1 MRRSLFIT
9 LEIFILL
16 FLFSKTEIVAQTM
29 EDYCQLPPF
38 VSQVVEP
45 NILFV
50 IDVSGSMGWKAYS
63 YGDSDSNGDGI
74 LDGYNP
80 AVSYEGYFDPDKYYT
95 TTGDPD
101 GAYHETTPTG
111 NPCTCTCVRW
121 RCRYYNWGGCQ
132 WHGGGCS
139 RWGCC
144 IEEECSG
151 DCNVE
156 TGNYLNYLHMAR
168 IDLVRWALTGG
179 TPATCTGSAT
189 FNKDSCDPELWSQP
203 GNNANGKVGTV
214 CNDNLDINGDSTAD
228 GGCILLTDD
237 GEKVKVPWNRVNAGL
252 AFKFKGLALK
262 PRMAVM
268 FYSGSSVRA
277 QKVYMGDFT
286 APNSTNE
293 AFPYMNL
300 ITHVN
305 SAQPSGSTPTGPAM
319 WDALNYYAQKS
330 PEYGGFSPQSGE
342 EDRWKNPMYVCEHG
356 GKNCDYIPCA
366 NNFVILLSDGQWNT
380 GGGPPATYTCSI
392 DTGYENHSADPV
404 VPAYKMHMGFQNI
417 KTGVTINVSAV
428 YTLGLFLGGTGEQSM
443 KNVAMYGSFD
453 NKAKTWPDSLSTY
466 PNDTCSMA
474 DCGSGK
480 GSPCEPLPSSSSDWD
495 KDGNGKPDT
504 FYKADSALEI
514 KDTILDAIL
523 DILRR
528 TASGTAVS
536 ILASGEGSGANLLQA
551 FFYPKKVFE
560 DMEIDWVG
568 EMQNLWYYL
577 DPTLQSSTIRED
589 TNTDKI
595 LDLLDDYIVHFRFDS
610 GLNKTRADRYNNEGV
625 YQNTVDLEDVKNLWE
640 AGKKLW
646 VRDASERTIY
656 TSINGSSFTEF
667 STTNKGVLQNFL
679 QVADITEAEKIIN
692 YIHGI
697 DQTGYRNRTVTI
709 PSYDSTPRVWKLG
722 DIISSTPKLQSWVA
736 LNNYHLLAPYG
747 YSDSTYQ
754 KFIDSN
760 NYKDRGM
767 VYVGSNSGMLHAFKL
782 GMLKMV
788 NNPSDPDQK
797 AELTDSNLGN
807 LGKEIWAYIPKNSLP
822 YLKYLTDTDYCHIYY
837 VDASP
842 YLVDASI
849 AKPSDCSGTDYWEC
863 QKKTKLDGSGNLDLN
878 ETSWRTVLIGGMG
891 LGGACRKLGTSCS
904 DCVKTPALDP
914 SDTTKGLGYSS
925 YFAIDVTDPNNPSL
939 MWEFSDDGL
948 GFSTSGPVIVRTG
961 DKGKNGRWFAVFA
974 SGPTGPIDT
983 SSHQFY
989 GRSDQNLR
997 LFILDL
1003 KTGALVR
1010 TIVMDG
1016 TNGTP
1021 NIPYAFAGSISNT
1034 TIDTDRRNSALNGNY
1049 QDDVFYVGYVKKDT
1063 STSTWT
1069 KGGVLRVTTKESTD
1083 PNQWVLSTLID
1094 NIGPVTSSVSHLQDR
1109 KNHALWLY
1117 FGTGRYFYKI
1127 GTDIDDADS
1136 QRAIYGIKE
1145 PCYNKL
1151 ELDRFD
1157 PECSASAGSPSLA
1170 TETGTDDPDG
1180 WYINL
1185 DPPTSSL
1192 KAERVITNPLAAFTG
1207 AVFFTTFAPTA
1218 DVCGFG
1224 GNTYLWAV
1232 YYSTGG
1238 APSSTAFYGTALV
1251 QVSTG
1256 EIKEIALSS
1265 AFTEKGGR
1273 RTAGFQGVPPKGQGL
1288 TVVIKP
1294 QPIKKILHMQER

>member
-1 MRRSLFIT
+1 MKK
-9 LEIFILL
+9 LL
-16 FLFSKTEIVAQTM
+16 FFALSFLFYVLYCFLSNITAQTM
-29 EDYCQLPPF
+29 NEYCQLPPF
-38 VSQVVEP
+38 VSTAVEP

-80 AVSYEGYFDPDKYYT
+80 AISYEGYFDPNKYYT

-111 NPCTCTCVRW
+111 TPCTCTCIRW
-121 RCRYYNWGGCQ
+121 RCRNFDWGGCV

-144 IEEECSG
+144 IEESCTG
-151 DCNVE
+151 DCNVDS
-156 TGNYLNYLHMAR
+156 GNYLNYVHMAR
-168 IDLVRWALTGG
+168 VDLVRWALTGG

-189 FNKDSCDPELWSQP
+189 FNKDSCDPELWNQP
-203 GNNANGKVGTV
+203 GNNASGKVGTV
-214 CNDNLDINGDSTAD
+214 CNNSLDVNNDGTAD
-228 GGCILLTDD
+228 GGCILLADN
-237 GEKVKVPWNRVNAGL
+237 GVKVKVRWSRVNSGL
-252 AFKFKGLALK
+252 AFKFKELALK

-268 FYSGSSVRA
+268 FYSGTGIRA

-293 AFPYMNL
+293 LFPYMNL

-330 PEYGGFSPQSGE
+330 PEYGGFSPQSGDG
-342 EDRWKNPMYVCEHG
+342 DRWKNPMYVCDQG
-356 GKNCDYIPCA
+356 GLNCEYIPCA
-366 NNFVILLSDGQWNT
+366 NNFVILMSDGQWNT
-380 GGGPPATYTCSI
+380 GGGPPAISTCSI

-417 KTGVTINVSAV
+417 KTGINTSVTAV

-443 KNVAMYGSFD
+443 KNIAMYGSFD
-453 NKAKTWPDSLSTY
+453 NKAKTWPDGLSGY
-466 PNDTCSMA
+466 PNDTCYMD
-474 DCGSGK
+474 DCGNGK
-480 GSPCEPLPSSSSDWD
+480 GSSCEPLPSSSSDWD
-495 KDGNGKPDT
+495 KDANSKPDT
-504 FYKADSALEI
+504 FYKADNALEI

-560 DMEIDWVG
+560 DIEIDWVG
-568 EMQNLWYYL
+568 EMHNLWYYL

-589 TNTDKI
+589 TVTDKI
-595 LDLLDDYIVHFRFDS
+595 LDLRDDYIIHFEFDS
-610 GLNKTRADRYNNEGV
+610 SLNKTRANRYNNSGV

-640 AGKKLW
+640 AGKTLW
-646 VRDASERTIY
+646 LRDATTRTLY
-656 TSINGSSFTEF
+656 TSINGTSFLEF
-667 STTNKGVLQNFL
+667 STANKGALQNYL
-679 QVADITEAEKIIN
+679 QAVDITEAEKIIN

-697 DQTGYRNRTVTI
+697 DQSGYRNRTVTI

-722 DIISSTPKLQSWVA
+722 DIISSTPKLQSWVP

-747 YSDSTYQ
+747 YGDSTYQ
-754 KFIDSN
+754 KFVESK
-760 NYKDRGM
+760 NYKNRGM

-782 GMLKMV
+782 GLLEII
-788 NNPSDPDQK
+788 NNPSDQNQK
-797 AELTDSNLGN
+797 AKLTGTNF
-807 LGKEIWAYIPKNSLP
+807 GKEIWAYIPKNSLP
-822 YLKYLTDTDYCHIYY
+822 YLKYLADPDYCHLYY

-849 AKPSDCSGTDYWEC
+849 AKPSDCSETDYWEC
-863 QKKTKLDGSGNLDLN
+863 TKKTELDGSGNLDLN
-878 ETSWRTVLIGGMG
+878 KTSWRTVLIGGMG
-891 LGGACRKLGTSCS
+891 LGGACRKTGSSCS
-904 DCVKTPALDP
+904 DCVKTPILDP
-914 SDTTKGLGYSS
+914 SDGSKGLGYSS
-925 YFAIDVTDPNNPSL
+925 YFAIDVTDPENPSL
-939 MWEFSDDGL
+939 MWEFSHEEL
-948 GFSTSGPVIVRTG
+948 GFSTSGPVVVRTG
-961 DKGKNGRWFAVFA
+961 DKTKNGRWFAVFA
-974 SGPTGPIDT
+974 TGPTGPIDT
-983 SSHQFY
+983 SSQQFY
-989 GRSDQNLR
+989 GRSDQNLKI
-997 LFILDL
+997 FILDL
-1003 KTGALVR
+1003 KTGQLLR
-1010 TIVMDG
+1010 TIDTG
-1016 TNGTP
+1016 
-1021 NIPYAFAGSISNT
+1021 IEDAFAGSILNT
-1034 TIDTDRRNSALNGNY
+1034 TIDTDRWKPAEDGNY
-1049 QDDVFYVGYVKKDT
+1049 QDDVFYIGYVREDKET
-1063 STSTWT
+1063 FAFT
-1069 KGGVLRVTTKESTD
+1069 KGGVLRVSTKESTD
-1083 PNQWVLSTLID
+1083 PDNWVVSTLID
-1094 NIGPVTSSVSHLQDR
+1094 NIGPVTSSIVHLQDR
-1109 KNHALWLY
+1109 KNKNLWLY

-1127 GTDIDDADS
+1127 GTEIDDADN
-1136 QRAIYGIKE
+1136 QQAIYGLTE
-1145 PCYNKL
+1145 PCYN
-1151 ELDRFD
+1151 ELNQFD
-1157 PECSASAGSPSLA
+1157 PECTDSAGSPSLA
-1170 TETGTDDPDG
+1170 SDASGTDDPDG
-1180 WYINL
+1180 WYIYL
-1185 DPPTSSL
+1185 DPSSSTL

-1232 YYSTGG
+1232 NYSTGG
-1238 APSSTAFYGTALV
+1238 APSSTALYGTALV

-1265 AFTEKGGR
+1265 AFTEKSGR
-1273 RTAGFQGVPPKGQGL
+1273 RTVGFQGVPPKGQGL
-1288 TVVIKP
+1288 TVVVKP